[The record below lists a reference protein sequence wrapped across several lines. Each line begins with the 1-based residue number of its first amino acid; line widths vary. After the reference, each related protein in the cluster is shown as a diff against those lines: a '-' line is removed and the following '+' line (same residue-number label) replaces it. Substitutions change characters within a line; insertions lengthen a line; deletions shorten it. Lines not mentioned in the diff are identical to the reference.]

1 MLAPKITVGSRW
13 GRVKATYI
21 RITDCAF
28 GGGRSPRKFESSPTM
43 RFFAH
48 GPEIPDDLLVA
59 RDEGKVLFFCGSGVS
74 IARARLPGFLGLA
87 EQVMAKLRAL
97 PDSAPYQL
105 TKLAGDLL
113 DNKVVG
119 VGGIVAA
126 DRIFGLLE
134 RDFAPVDIDRAVGA
148 VLQPSPDVDV
158 SAHRILLSLSRTA
171 SGNIQLVTTNFDLLF
186 EQAGKKVRSWT
197 PNDLPDLHRSTFDG
211 IVHLHGMLDPTY
223 HKAVGGNLVLSS
235 AEFGRAYL
243 SEGWATHFIREATD
257 KYTIV
262 FVGYTAD
269 DPPVQYLLEALRRNS
284 GGQRPQMYAFQ
295 SGLQAEAAALWEH
308 KGVTAIP
315 YDSSDHHAA
324 LWKTLADWAERASDP
339 EAWRAKILRSALAG
353 PEAMSPH
360 ERGQVMDLAMTPD
373 GVKAMV
379 TAKRQL
385 PASWLLAFDPAE
397 RYETP
402 SRRTFTAEDTAY
414 DPFHDYGLDTD
425 PTPKPDESGALFR
438 QREVPDGV
446 KNALVANGFD
456 PAPTD
461 RGAIYGNEAVTIVPL
476 PPRLRALTAWIASVA
491 DQPLA
496 IWWALN
502 KPALHPAL
510 LDAVELRFRRA
521 QGRMPDKARVVWR
534 TILEARRPRIRS
546 TFENIFEFQDRVKQ
560 EGWSPSARRNLI
572 ALLRPRLEVGRP
584 YAQGPVRDIA
594 EAKPFDILRVDLHY
608 LEEVAPPPI
617 PDDQLAGMTPL
628 VRILLEEVSTQE
640 AEINPFT
647 LNHIPPIHFDP
658 QLRGMTSERDHGF
671 NRLVFWYI
679 GLFERLMAQDPA
691 RARREFDA
699 WLTHDNTLFYRL
711 RVWACS
717 LADFLP
723 ASVATATLVGLPD
736 EAFWTERGQRD
747 LLLALKARW
756 NAFDPASRAEIE
768 KRLLKG
774 PPLLKGLSRDR
785 WREWHAHAILGRTL
799 WLQQEGCVFLRPI
812 DAALAKA
819 RAAAPQWQDKYA
831 ATAADSQEA
840 RGGTVSTNLKFEHM
854 KDVPI
859 RELLRACIA
868 DSGRDHSFLTEGDPL
883 GGLAEKQ
890 PMRVLRALLYND
902 LPDDQARWAWS
913 KFLQAN
919 ARREDTPRRTCLIAR
934 RLATLPNA
942 IFTLIVQP
950 AIYWLEIHAKQ
961 LYETE
966 GETVAALVDRVIDV
980 LAQKSMNEKESDKRS
995 ADWVNQAFSSS
1006 AGKTIETLFQDP
1018 AWDRCAEG
1026 TALPGFFVAR
1036 IERALAL
1043 PGDSGLFALY
1053 KVAQRL
1059 GWIYSRDAD
1068 WAEANILAPLEGG
1081 DERREAVLTGFM
1093 HNMRWNSRMLYDRLK
1108 VPISQL
1114 ISGEMLRPKAD
1125 VRALSGF
1132 ALWGWRTA
1140 RGGDRWFSDTEMRTA
1155 LVRGSQEFRTT
1166 TLWQVGQWPFEEKKS
1181 FLAEVWPLQLAAR
1194 NSTISDRLCHLAF
1207 QDAEHFAELAEI
1219 LIPFLTTIRGGALM
1233 FTAGLQDAYRLMAAN
1248 SEICLE
1254 IYWRVLPENSTEW
1267 PYDGHQGLDY
1277 LYKNAKK
1284 LRADPRMIE
1293 LMRRRRKGHF

>member
-1 MLAPKITVGSRW
+1 
-13 GRVKATYI
+13 
-21 RITDCAF
+21 
-28 GGGRSPRKFESSPTM
+28 M
-43 RFFAH
+43 RFFAD

-113 DNKVVG
+113 DNKVAG

-134 RDFAPVDIDRAVGA
+134 RDFAPADIDRAVGA
-148 VLQPSPDVDV
+148 VLKPAPGADV
-158 SAHRILLSLSRTA
+158 SAHRILLDLSRTA
-171 SGNIQLVTTNFDLLF
+171 SGNVQLVTTNFDLLF

-197 PNDLPDLHRSTFDG
+197 PDDLPDLRRGTFDG
-211 IVHLHGMLDPTY
+211 VVHLHGMLDASY
-223 HKAVGGNLVLSS
+223 QKAVGGNLVLSS

-243 SEGWATHFIREATD
+243 SEGWATRFIREATD

-269 DPPVQYLLEALRRNS
+269 DPPVQYLLEALRRDS
-284 GGQRPQMYAFQ
+284 GEKRPQMYAFQ
-295 SGLQAEAAALWEH
+295 SGLQGEAAALWEH

-315 YDSSDHHAA
+315 YDAADHHSA
-324 LWKTLADWAERASDP
+324 LWKTLADWAERANDP
-339 EAWRAKILRSALAG
+339 EAWRAKILRRALAG
-353 PEAMSPH
+353 PEALTPH

-385 PASWLLAFDPAE
+385 PARWLLVFDPAE

-402 SRRTFTAEDTAY
+402 GRRTFTAEAATY
-414 DPFHDYGLDTD
+414 DAFHDYGLDTD
-425 PTPKPDESGALFR
+425 PTPKPDESGQLFR

-456 PAPTD
+456 PPSTD
-461 RGAIYGNEAVTIVPL
+461 RGAVYGNDAVTIVPL

-521 QGRMPDKARVVWR
+521 QDRMPDKARVVWR

-560 EGWSPSARRNLI
+560 EGWTPSARRNLI

-594 EAKPFDILRVDLHY
+594 KARPFDILRVDLHY
-608 LEEVAPPPI
+608 LEEVPPPQI
-617 PDDQLAGMTPL
+617 PDDQLAAVTPL
-628 VRILLEEVSTQE
+628 VQRLLEEVSAQE

-679 GLFERLMAQDPA
+679 GLFERLLAQDPK

-699 WLTHDNTLFYRL
+699 WVTHDNTLFYRL

-717 LADFLP
+717 LPAFLP
-723 ASVATATLVGLPD
+723 TPVASATLAALPD

-756 NAFDPASRAEIE
+756 DTFDPAFRIEIE

-774 PPLLKGLSRDR
+774 PPLLKGLSRAQ
-785 WREWHAHAILGRTL
+785 WREWHAHAVLGRVL
-799 WLQQEGCVFLRPI
+799 WLQQEGCAFSRPI
-812 DAALAKA
+812 DAALTKL
-819 RAAAPQWQDKYA
+819 RAEAPQWKDQYA

-840 RGGTVSTNLKFEHM
+840 RGGVVGTNQKFEHVE
-854 KDVPI
+854 DVPI

-868 DSGRDHSFLTEGDPL
+868 DSGRDHSFLTERDPL
-883 GGLAEKQ
+883 GGLAEKK
-890 PMRVLRALLYND
+890 PMRVLRALLFDD
-902 LPDDQARWAWS
+902 LPDDQARRWAWS

-919 ARREDTPRRTCLIAR
+919 ARREDKPRRTCVIGR
-934 RLATLPNA
+934 RLATLPPA
-942 IFTLIVQP
+942 IFGVVVQLVS
-950 AIYWLEIHAKQ
+950 YWLEIHAKQ

-966 GETVAALVDRVIDV
+966 GETVAALIDRVLAV
-980 LAQKSMNEKESDKRS
+980 LAEKSPDGGDSGKRS
-995 ADWVNQAFSSS
+995 GDWVNRAFSSP
-1006 AGKTIETLFQDP
+1006 AGETIESIFQDP
-1018 AWDRCAEG
+1018 AWDRCAQG
-1026 TALPGFFVAR
+1026 AGLPGFLVAR

-1043 PGDSGLFALY
+1043 PGESGKFALY

-1059 GWIYSRDAD
+1059 GWLYSRDAA
-1068 WAEANILAPLEGG
+1068 WAEANILAALDGG
-1081 DERREAVLTGFM
+1081 DECREAVLTGFM
-1093 HNMRWNSRMLYDRLK
+1093 HNMQCWSRGLYERLK
-1108 VPISQL
+1108 VPITLL
-1114 ISGEMLRPKAD
+1114 ITGEMAKPKID
-1125 VRALSGF
+1125 VRGLSSFALSG
-1132 ALWGWRTA
+1132 WRT
-1140 RGGDRWFSDTEMRTA
+1140 GENGDRWFSDTEMRTA
-1155 LVRGSQEFRTT
+1155 LVRGSQEYRTT
-1166 TLWQVGQWPFEEKKS
+1166 TLWSVGQLPFEEKRT

-1207 QDAEHFAELAEI
+1207 QDAEHFAELAQI
-1219 LIPFLTTIRGGALM
+1219 IIPFLTTIRRGALM
-1233 FTAGLQDAYRLMAAN
+1233 FTAGLQDAHQLMAAN
-1248 SEICLE
+1248 PEICLE

-1277 LYKNAKK
+1277 LYKNVKK

-1293 LMRRRRKGHF
+1293 LMRRRRKGYF